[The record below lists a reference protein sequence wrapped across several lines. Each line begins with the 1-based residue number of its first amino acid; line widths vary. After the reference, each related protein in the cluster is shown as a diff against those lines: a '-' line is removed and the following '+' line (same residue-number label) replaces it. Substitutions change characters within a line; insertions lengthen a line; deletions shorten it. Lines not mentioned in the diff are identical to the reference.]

1 MNIDDVDWEKECS
14 ITNQKYQLLD
24 EGIECYNAI
33 KMQNRIMQLRTVAK
47 LTTDNESI
55 IKDYPLCVS
64 GYGMDPYNEWVQ
76 IAVVQR
82 PCHHETGRLHLRPF
96 KGKLNE

>member
-33 KMQNRIMQLRTVAK
+33 KMQNRIMQLQ
-47 LTTDNESI
+47 TDVLLI
-55 IKDYPLCVS
+55 TLLFQKV
-64 GYGMDPYNEWVQ
+64 
-76 IAVVQR
+76 
-82 PCHHETGRLHLRPF
+82 
-96 KGKLNE
+96 